1 LFGISIFQKIIE
13 MKLQVGIICTY
24 NTLKYGVSK
33 TGKTIYKCTPFD
45 HQIGPVKVVYGG
57 KLKGK
62 IVIVFMLHRCNEEEK
77 EKMPLVELYHVIGLA
92 EPSNLITALLYHHQ
106 VHRKPY
112 KQILSQNI
120 EMESKICRID
130 YTHLKVFSIDPK
142 GCIDID
148 DAFSF
153 QQQGNTLIVGVHI
166 AQPTYWL
173 DRQAMME
180 RVQQAFSTL
189 YLGNS
194 DMIPLWSTEIQE
206 KSSLLQG
213 QKRAAYSVFFHY
225 DENNNCTNITHSP
238 SWIINSCP
246 THYDDTENVMVR
258 EFLDW
263 TNCVDEKVLDTHE
276 LVSYWM
282 MKTNQYIGS
291 QFDLPNR
298 VQEESRQYNMT
309 HIDPCVDTA
318 FKQYTMEKATYSL
331 SKQNHAS
338 LNCKKYVHFTSPIR
352 RIIDC
357 LIHWRI
363 TYHDDLEM
371 DIVRINELDQATKK
385 FHRSLEL
392 NKKIKDIQ
400 EGEIIG
406 YLYEKITKGTWRV
419 YFAELGFF
427 KIRVVDTKLEHL
439 VDDAMEQNY
448 RIGQGYLFLL
458 HKKEGFLPQERL
470 IIVPKFCLLLQ

>member
-1 LFGISIFQKIIE
+1 
-13 MKLQVGIICTY
+13 MKLHVGIICTF

-45 HQIGPVKVVYGG
+45 PTLGPVKVVYGG

-62 IVIVFMLHRCNEEEK
+62 IVIVFLLQRGKQE

-92 EPSNLITALLYHHQ
+92 EPSNLITALMYHHQ
-106 VHRKPY
+106 VYRKPF
-112 KQILSQNI
+112 KQIVCENSDK
-120 EMESKICRID
+120 ESKITRAD
-130 YTHLKVFSIDPK
+130 NTHLKVFSIDPK

-148 DAFSF
+148 DAFSLE
-153 QQQGNTLIVGVHI
+153 QQGNTTIVGVHI
-166 AQPTYWL
+166 AQPIYWL

-180 RVQQAFSTL
+180 RVQHAFSTL

-194 DMIPLWSTEIQE
+194 NMSPLWSTEIQE

-213 QKRAAYSVFFHY
+213 QKRAAYSVFYHY
-225 DENNNCTNITHSP
+225 ENNNCINIAQSA

-246 THYDDTENVMVR
+246 THYDDIENILVR
-258 EFLDW
+258 ELLDW
-263 TNCVDEKVLDTHE
+263 TNCVSGKVLDTHE
-276 LVSYWM
+276 LVAHWM

-291 QFDLPNR
+291 QFDLPYR
-298 VQEESRQYNMT
+298 VQEESHLFNMRG
-309 HIDPCVDTA
+309 IDPCVEA
-318 FKQYTMEKATYSL
+318 VFKQYTMEKATYSL
-331 SKQNHAS
+331 SKQKHAS
-338 LNCKKYVHFTSPIR
+338 LNCQKYVHFTSPIR

-363 TYHDDLEM
+363 TYQDDLVM
-371 DIVRINELDQATKK
+371 DIARMNELDQATKK

-392 NKKIKDIQ
+392 HKKIEEIQ
-400 EGEIIG
+400 QGEITG
-406 YLYEKITKGTWRV
+406 YIYEKITKGTWRL
-419 YFAELGFF
+419 YFPDLGFF

-439 VDDAMEQNY
+439 IDESLAENY
-448 RIGQGYLFLL
+448 VVGQGYPFLL

-470 IIVPKFCLLLQ
+470 IIVPKFNLLL